1 MSPDSHL
8 KLTLFSDTKDGLETN
23 VSVLQNNFAKVTKE
37 VEILEENVRFA
48 QSLQERL
55 EKLSTSEDFMSN
67 ETIDQTTEKVSR
79 KRKKLQ
85 DLEERLSKAKKV
97 KEEIEHK
104 KQDPKFL
111 TKENIAATLERIE
124 KTQQVLKTMT
134 GSNNASEI
142 SFNQVLQ
149 VQSDARKELECSV
162 CLQVPRTEV
171 FSCTEHHILCSDC
184 KKKIL
189 KLCPVCRQ
197 NFAKIPPARNRLA
210 EKMILRLN

>member
-1 MSPDSHL
+1 M
-8 KLTLFSDTKDGLETN
+8 KE
-23 VSVLQNNFAKVTKE
+23 SV
-37 VEILEENVRFA
+37 RSA
-48 QSLQERL
+48 QSLQEHL
-55 EKLSTSEDFMSN
+55 DKLTTSEDFMSN
-67 ETIDQTTEKVSR
+67 ETIDETKEKVSR

-97 KEEIEHK
+97 NEEIDQK
-104 KQDPKFL
+104 KQNPKFL
-111 TKENIAATLERIE
+111 TKELIAATLERIE
-124 KTQQVLKTMT
+124 KTQQVLTTMT

-149 VQSDARKELECSV
+149 VQTDACKELECVV

-184 KKKIL
+184 KNKIL
-189 KLCPVCRQ
+189 RLCPVCRQ

>member
-1 MSPDSHL
+1 M
-8 KLTLFSDTKDGLETN
+8 
-23 VSVLQNNFAKVTKE
+23 SVLQNKFANVTKE
-37 VEILEENVRFA
+37 VETLEESARVA

-55 EKLSTSEDFMSN
+55 DKLTSSEDFMSN
-67 ETIDQTTEKVSR
+67 ETIDQTTEKVSL
-79 KRKKLQ
+79 KRKKLE
-85 DLEERLSKAKKV
+85 DLEERLSKAKRV
-97 KEEIEHK
+97 KGEIDHM

-111 TKENIAATLERIE
+111 TKELLATTLERIE
-124 KTQQVLKTMT
+124 KTQQVLTTMT

-149 VQSDARKELECSV
+149 VQTDARKELECVV

-184 KKKIL
+184 KNKIL
-189 KLCPVCRQ
+189 RLCPVCRQ